1 MKKRRIGFLILM
13 ILSLIILGLYIF
25 PYLYMVF
32 TSFKTPNDVL
42 SVPPSLFPKQFSM
55 ENYIQI
61 SEYEYLPRTFL
72 NSLVIAIIS
81 TFGTLLIS
89 IPAAYG
95 ITRYNAKYGR
105 IFLGVVLVARM
116 IPYISVALPL
126 FLLMKNLKLI
136 DTYLAVAL
144 GHMTV
149 SMPLALWLLA
159 SFFEGIPSELEE
171 AAKIDGCSRLGALLR
186 VIIPISLGGIAVT
199 AMFSFLASW
208 NDFLFSLFLTSVN
221 TKTIPLAIAEFNSQY
236 GTVWG
241 IMTSLAT
248 IYSLPVIF
256 VSFFLQKRIVAGAT
270 MGAVKG

>member
-42 SVPPSLFPKQFSM
+42 SIPPSLFPKQFSM

-105 IFLGVVLVARM
+105 IFLGVVLVTRM

-256 VSFFLQKRIVAGAT
+256 VSFFLQKMIVAGAT